1 MHIAHP
7 KDTGFFR
14 VWPIALAGFVLA
26 AAGLACSASSLG
38 GGSSK
43 DYTAIFDGE
52 ANPSSVRLELDP
64 SGASQAVI
72 SAAGGKLEATGSDG
86 TRFTLT
92 LPEGALPL
100 AVEISLTPLLQITDL
115 PLDDFGGAVVIGP
128 ADVQFQKIA
137 TLTIEPALDI
147 LLAEQ
152 ITFGF
157 EAEGGDFHLQPPGL
171 DPETVQILVLHSG
184 GFGVGRAA
192 ASERQ
197 ALLDRLPTSPGNR
210 FSHQLADILLRA
222 RQHGL
227 SAGIEA
233 EVQSLVA
240 AYYASFVR
248 RVEAAGAPAQSN
260 AGHGGS
266 ALSVPPARPEGAT
279 SVGCA
284 EARELFELALQ
295 QKTLEEL
302 GFAEGPGFDVLPDD
316 LVLQLAQ
323 ACLAEAHEDCVA
335 DDNLTRLPTE
345 YLNLWVLGELGLASD
360 AAVARISG
368 IASGLMEKCFRF
380 DLEMTS
386 IITVKEEGI
395 GGFESVMTAKIP
407 LRLQSVDD
415 LVTAI
420 VRSELE
426 VAGSGVLY
434 NDSITFEVGPGGCT
448 ITGVRGG
455 GGFTVI
461 KLPLI
466 LGGDSLTEVNMTYDP
481 GVSTEGGTVKCPQA
495 SAGNMPTG
503 GYWSNS
509 YLAMHADDISM
520 TSDAAAGAL
529 SGTLAIPYVARDWEL
544 LGGEEVAR
552 KEYVR
557 SQAPI
562 SEDTTFTL
570 IHSPQP

>member
-1 MHIAHP
+1 MRIAHP
-7 KDTGFFR
+7 KDTRFFR

-43 DYTAIFDGE
+43 DYTATFDGP
-52 ANPSSVRLELDP
+52 ANPSSVRPELDP
-64 SGASQAVI
+64 SGASRAVL
-72 SAAGGKLEATGSDG
+72 SAAGGTIEATGSDG
-86 TRFTLT
+86 TRFVLSV
-92 LPEGALPL
+92 PEGALPL
-100 AVEISLTPLLQITDL
+100 AVEISLTPLRQVTDL
-115 PLDDFGGAVVIGP
+115 PLEDLGGAVVIGP
-128 ADVQFQKIA
+128 ADAQFHRIA

-147 LLAEQ
+147 PLAEQ

-157 EAEGGDFHLQPPGL
+157 EAERGEFHLQPPGA
-171 DPETVQILVLHSG
+171 DPETVHILVLHSG

-192 ASERQ
+192 AGERR
-197 ALLDRLPTSPGNR
+197 ALLDRLPTSPANR
-210 FSHQLADILLRA
+210 FAHQLADILLRA

-240 AYYASFVR
+240 AYYDSFVR

-266 ALSVPPARPEGAT
+266 ALAVPPARPEGA
-279 SVGCA
+279 SSLGCA
-284 EARELFELALQ
+284 EARELFELGLQ
-295 QKTLEEL
+295 EKYLEEL
-302 GFAEGPGFDVLPDD
+302 GIREGEGFGVPPDD
-316 LVLQLAQ
+316 LALQLAE
-323 ACLAEAHEDCVA
+323 ACLAEAHGACVA
-335 DDNLTRLPTE
+335 DDNLMRLPME
-345 YLNLWVLGELGLASD
+345 YLSLWTLGELGLVSDGALAQITATAS
-360 AAVARISG
+360 RF
-368 IASGLMEKCFRF
+368 MEKCYRF

-407 LRLQSVDD
+407 LRLQPVDD
-415 LVTAI
+415 LANAI
-420 VRSELE
+420 IFSELE

-434 NDSITFEVGPGGCT
+434 NESITFEVAPGGCT

-455 GGFTVI
+455 GEFTVI

-466 LGGDSLTEVNMTYDP
+466 LGGDSLAEVNLTYDP
-481 GVSTEGGTVKCPQA
+481 GASSEGGTVQCPQA